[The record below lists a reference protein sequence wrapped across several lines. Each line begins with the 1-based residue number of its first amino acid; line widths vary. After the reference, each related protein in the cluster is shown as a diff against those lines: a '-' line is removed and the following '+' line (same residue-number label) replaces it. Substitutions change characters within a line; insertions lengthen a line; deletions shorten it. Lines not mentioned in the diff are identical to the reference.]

1 MKIHCY
7 HDKKNTKNANYRT
20 KNECFS
26 DRQTFIYYLPHIYQ
40 KDFIDRVRFSFKYS
54 YSLTRDACICINC
67 VSMFCVL
74 KFRYCIQFKSYIF
87 YNNLEQLQFS
97 LCIFVFL
104 QYDNLIIEIV
114 L

>member
-1 MKIHCY
+1 MQIIEQKMK
-7 HDKKNTKNANYRT
+7 
-20 KNECFS
+20 CFS
-26 DRQTFIYYLPHIYQ
+26 DRKTFIYYLPHIYQ

-74 KFRYCIQFKSYIF
+74 KFRYCIKFKAIYFIII
-87 YNNLEQLQFS
+87 LEQLQFL

-104 QYDNLIIEIV
+104 QFDNLIIKIV